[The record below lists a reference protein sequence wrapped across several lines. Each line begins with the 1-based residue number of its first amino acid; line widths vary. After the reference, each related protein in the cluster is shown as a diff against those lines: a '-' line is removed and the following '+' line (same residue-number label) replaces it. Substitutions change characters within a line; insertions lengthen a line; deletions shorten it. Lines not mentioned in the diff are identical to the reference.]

1 MGAARSLGQPGQAH
15 VARLASA
22 PVETSTQGMLP
33 ARYRYL
39 LYLCLAAVNTA
50 LVLVVS
56 GSPAC
61 LPARVHLFMGLP
73 IVRRS
78 PLARRRTHTSFA
90 LDYSYGS
97 IERHPSLSARFA
109 HSTESQSVDRDSFKH
124 LDGRLQRSSAGP

>member
-15 VARLASA
+15 VARLASV

-61 LPARVHLFMGLP
+61 LPGPCAFIYGTTHRPSIAPSTASHTHQLRVGLFL
-73 IVRRS
+73 
-78 PLARRRTHTSFA
+78 
-90 LDYSYGS
+90 
-97 IERHPSLSARFA
+97 
-109 HSTESQSVDRDSFKH
+109 
-124 LDGRLQRSSAGP
+124 RLH